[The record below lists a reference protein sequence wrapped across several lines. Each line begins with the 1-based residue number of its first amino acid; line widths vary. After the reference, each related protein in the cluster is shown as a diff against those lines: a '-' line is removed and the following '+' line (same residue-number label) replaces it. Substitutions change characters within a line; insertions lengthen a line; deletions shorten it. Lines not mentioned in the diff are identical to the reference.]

1 MILWFRS
8 GPRPRPL
15 LFEHVPKCG
24 GTAIRTYLER
34 HYARPQIYDVYE
46 RRPREREVFRSLPE
60 AQRHAYGL
68 VIGHGIHG
76 LLDWCRPDI
85 VAATVLRK
93 PVERIV
99 SHYYYVRERPEHYL
113 HEAVVGRNLSLG
125 EYAASNLSIEL
136 RNNMVCRFL
145 GVEPDE
151 AERDPQRSVDT
162 AWDILRSRYRVVGVV
177 ERLSPAMH
185 AIREA
190 VGLGR
195 VWSGERTNRTRN
207 RAPIEGV
214 SVEDRRVIEAH
225 NALDIELYQRV
236 AEVAPA

>member
-1 MILWFRS
+1 VIPWFRS
-8 GPRPRPL
+8 GPRPRAL

-24 GTAIRTYLER
+24 GTAIRKYLER
-34 HYARPQIYDVYE
+34 HYRPRQIYGVYD
-46 RRPREREVFRSLPE
+46 RRPGEREAFRSMPE
-60 AQRHAYGL
+60 SQRHAYEL
-68 VIGHGIHG
+68 VIGHGVHE
-76 LLDWCRPDI
+76 LLDWCRPDTL
-85 VAATVLRK
+85 AATILRR

-136 RNNMVCRFL
+136 RNNMICRFL
-145 GVEPDE
+145 GVGPEE

-162 AWDILRSRYRVVGVV
+162 ACEILRSRYRVVGVV

-190 VGLGR
+190 VGLRR
-195 VWSGERTNRTRN
+195 VWSGERTNRTRS
-207 RAPIEGV
+207 RPPIEDV
-214 SVEDRRVIEAH
+214 SAEDRRMIEAH
-225 NALDIELYQRV
+225 NALDIELYRRV